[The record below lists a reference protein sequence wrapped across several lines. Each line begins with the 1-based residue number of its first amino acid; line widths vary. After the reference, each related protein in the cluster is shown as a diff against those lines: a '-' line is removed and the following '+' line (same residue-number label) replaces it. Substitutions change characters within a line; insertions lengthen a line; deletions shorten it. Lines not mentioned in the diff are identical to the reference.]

1 MPRVEVLE
9 LAGGG
14 AGVARH
20 EGKVWFVRRA
30 LPGEVVEAVE
40 ERQRAG
46 IVEARAV
53 AIEQPSPWREP
64 DFCPVAGACGGCDL
78 AHVRR
83 ESTTEVLRAV
93 VRGALRHAPPALASA
108 VESAAVEVSPLGWRM
123 RARLHWDAAG
133 RRLGFRGHRSHRVVD
148 ISPCRVLG
156 PGLSATHPGLAAA
169 LADARC
175 PDGEVE
181 WIESLDGRHAVA
193 SWLGPGRVPHGPVA
207 GLDGWHRLDAG
218 GFTRVGG
225 WGATSVRMELPMP
238 LDVPVGAFFQGNR
251 HLAPRLFD
259 RVAALVREL
268 RPGRVVD
275 LYGGVGFLAAAAR
288 HAGVGDLTVVESHA
302 LAAGAAARNLP
313 GARVEAVPSESFLD
327 APGVPDG
334 CLALVDPPRVGL
346 SRAAVKGL
354 VAWHPAAV
362 LLLSCDPAAGGRDLA
377 ALAGAGYRLAD
388 LELWDLFA
396 GSHHVEMVAVLVA
409 SGG

>member
-1 MPRVEVLE
+1 MARVEILE
-9 LAGGG
+9 LGGGG

-20 EGKVWFVRRA
+20 EGKVWFVRGA

-83 ESTTEVLRAV
+83 ESAAEALRAV
-93 VRGALRHAPPALASA
+93 VRGALRHAPPALAAA
-108 VESAAVEVSPLGWRM
+108 VESAPVEVSPLGWRL
-123 RARLHWDAAG
+123 RARLHWDALG
-133 RRLGFRGHRSHRVVD
+133 RRLGFLGHRSHRVVD

-156 PGLSATHPGLAAA
+156 PGLTAAHPGLAAA
-169 LADARC
+169 LADAGSR
-175 PDGEVE
+175 DGEVE
-181 WIESLDGRHAVA
+181 WLENLDGTQAVA
-193 SWLGPGRVPHGPVA
+193 SWLGPGRVPRGPVT

-218 GFTRVGG
+218 GWTRVGG
-225 WGATSVRMELPMP
+225 WGATTVRMELPVP
-238 LDVPVGAFFQGNR
+238 LEVPVGVFFQGNR
-251 HLAPRLFD
+251 HLAPGLFE
-259 RVAALVREL
+259 RIAGLVREL

-288 HAGVGDLTVVESHA
+288 HAGVEDLTVVESHA

-313 GARVEAVPSESFLD
+313 GTRVDAVMAESYLD
-327 APGVPDG
+327 EPGPGDG
-334 CLALVDPPRVGL
+334 CLALVDPPRAGL
-346 SRAAVKGL
+346 SRAAMRGL
-354 VAWHPAAV
+354 VGWRPAAV
-362 LLLSCDPAAGGRDLA
+362 VLLSCDPAAGGRDLA
-377 ALAGAGYRLAD
+377 VLTGEGYRLAS